1 MWFCGGLVLVGLLQ
15 VATMVWQV
23 VLLRRTRGEVARQAG
38 FTETQADCLK
48 DQTELLKGSIA
59 AAQTGAD
66 AAIRQ
71 IRHAVASERPWVD
84 VQMPAKDLVYGQLK
98 FVAKNRGISPARVT
112 MHTVEKVIVSTA
124 EAGSGPRYGTVSGFD
139 EAQWRLAG
147 DEFIVGEFQLPA
159 ALSSDLRHTGVSV
172 LYQGFVRYND
182 TVTEDVHETRFCYEA
197 FAEDDGPVRFRM
209 FPAPGYNT
217 MT

>member
-1 MWFCGGLVLVGLLQ
+1 MWLYGGLVFVGLLQ
-15 VATMVWQV
+15 VATMIWQV
-23 VLLRRTRGEVARQAG
+23 MLLRRTRDDVARQAAWM
-38 FTETQADCLK
+38 ETQTGCLK
-48 DQTELLKGSIA
+48 TQTELLKGSIA

-66 AAIRQ
+66 IAIRQ

-84 VQMPAKDLVYGQLK
+84 VQMPAKDLIYNQLK

-112 MHTVEKVIVSTA
+112 MHTVEKVVVSTA
-124 EAGSGPRYGTVSGFD
+124 DAGCGPRYGTMGGFE
-139 EAQWRLAG
+139 EAHWRLAG
-147 DEFIVGEFQLPA
+147 DEFIVGEFQLTG
-159 ALSSDLRHTGVSV
+159 ALSSDVRQPGVSV

-182 TVTEDVHETRFCYEA
+182 TATEDVHETRFCYEA

-209 FPAPGYNT
+209 FPAAGYNT